1 MKKRGFRP
9 KVFIACLIIVTIVAF
24 IGSIFSSSTADSE
37 WYKSIKPSI
46 TPPSYVFP
54 IAWTILFFMMA
65 LSLYF
70 AWIKSDRKKKKQII
84 FLFGLNFLLNILWS
98 ILFFGMQ
105 NPMLAYFDLIIL
117 WISIIMMI
125 TATYKIDR
133 RSAYLL
139 MPYLLWVSFAG
150 LLNYLA
156 AF

>member
-9 KVFIACLIIVTIVAF
+9 RVLVVCLIIVIIVAF
-24 IGSIFSSSTADSE
+24 IGSIFSSPTVNSQ
-37 WYKSIKPSI
+37 WYNSIKPSI
-46 TPPSYVFP
+46 TPPNYVFP
-54 IAWTILFFMMA
+54 VVWSLLFFMIA
-65 LSLYF
+65 LSMYF
-70 AWIKSDRKKKKQII
+70 AWIKADKRQKREIMFI
-84 FLFGLNFLLNILWS
+84 FGLNFLLNILWS
-98 ILFFGMQ
+98 ILFFGMK

-117 WISIIMMI
+117 WLSIILMI

-150 LLNYLA
+150 LINYLA